1 MRILSAILLASA
13 VALPSCH
20 SQKTI
25 LDQRF
30 FDLAQD
36 KEIRVEQVLPKLKQS
51 RLILVGEQHD
61 NPKHHRAQLA
71 VIRLLHQ
78 NGGQVAIGLEMFRKN
93 SQAALD
99 RWVAGEIDEKTF
111 EDIYYDNWSFNW
123 DLYKPIFEYARQ
135 NGIPMIGLNVP
146 REITRQVARQGY
158 QSLDEAQRRALGDV
172 ACRVDKEY
180 MDFIRKAYGAHAHGD
195 MQFLY
200 FCEAQ
205 MVWDAAM
212 AVNALEYLRQHPQ
225 RSMVVIA
232 GNGHTRKQ
240 AIPTQVRQRSDLTMT
255 VILPE
260 VPGVIE
266 NDTVDPADAD
276 YIYLDL

>member
-1 MRILSAILLASA
+1 
-13 VALPSCH
+13 
-20 SQKTI
+20 
-25 LDQRF
+25 
-30 FDLAQD
+30 
-36 KEIRVEQVLPKLKQS
+36 
-51 RLILVGEQHD
+51 
-61 NPKHHRAQLA
+61 
-71 VIRLLHQ
+71 
-78 NGGQVAIGLEMFRKN
+78 
-93 SQAALD
+93 
-99 RWVAGEIDEKTF
+99 
-111 EDIYYDNWSFNW
+111 
-123 DLYKPIFEYARQ
+123 
-135 NGIPMIGLNVP
+135 
-146 REITRQVARQGY
+146 
-158 QSLDEAQRRALGDV
+158 
-172 ACRVDKEY
+172 VDKEY

-266 NDTVDPADAD
+266 NDTVDPTDAD